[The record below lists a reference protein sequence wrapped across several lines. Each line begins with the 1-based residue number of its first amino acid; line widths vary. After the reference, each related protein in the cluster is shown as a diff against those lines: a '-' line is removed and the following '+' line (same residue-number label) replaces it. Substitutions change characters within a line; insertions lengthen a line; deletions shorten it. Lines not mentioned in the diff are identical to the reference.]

1 MTSEKHIEAKQRQGL
16 VQKLLQQIEN
26 FGKVVLNMLKDFGSA
41 WIFLFQVILSAIKP
55 PYQFSLIVKQLY
67 AIGFQSLSV
76 VALVGGFT
84 GAVLAVQGEYTLSK
98 FGATAYV
105 GSAIAL
111 SLIRELGPVLTALMV
126 NGRAGSA
133 MTAELGIMKISEQI
147 DALRSMAVDPIA
159 HLMVPRIVAGLI
171 SVPLLTAI
179 FNLVGIFGGY
189 LVSVYNLGLPSGTFI
204 SQMNQAV
211 TDVDITSGFVKS
223 FFFGLCLSWISCFK
237 GWTCGFGAVGVN
249 RATTSAVVTSSV
261 VILILDYFLTSIL
274 TKVFM

>member
-1 MTSEKHIEAKQRQGL
+1 MSNEKHTEDKQQHGL
-16 VQKLLQQIEN
+16 VQKAIQQIES
-26 FGKVVLNMLKDFGSA
+26 FGKLVLGILKDFGSA
-41 WIFLFQVILSAIKP
+41 WIFLFQVFLSAIKP

-105 GSAIAL
+105 GSAVAL

-159 HLMVPRIVAGLI
+159 HLMVPRIIAGLI

-189 LVSVYNLGLPSGTFI
+189 LVAIYNLGLPSGTFI
-204 SQMNQAV
+204 SQMNHAV

-223 FFFGLCLSWISCFK
+223 LFFGLCLSWISCFK